1 MFRLLSRRKAAA
13 PLPVL
18 AAPAADRPVATAVAA
33 PAAAPVALRPAGA
46 CALSACL
53 GGSRVTVLDVGCGD
67 AEACRLRALGL
78 CEGASVNVVRSRD
91 HTLLEV
97 RGSRL
102 AVGAALASGIT
113 VLPVA

>member
-1 MFRLLSRRKAAA
+1 MLKLLSRRKAAA
-13 PLPVL
+13 PLPML
-18 AAPAADRPVATAVAA
+18 ADAATARD
-33 PAAAPVALRPAGA
+33 AAANALRPAGA

-53 GGSRVTVLDVGCGD
+53 AGSRATVLDVGCGD

-97 RGSRL
+97 RGSRI

-113 VLPVA
+113 VLPVV

>member
-1 MFRLLSRRKAAA
+1 MLKLLSRRKAAVA
-13 PLPVL
+13 LPVV
-18 AAPAADRPVATAVAA
+18 ADTARESTAT
-33 PAAAPVALRPAGA
+33 ALRPAGA
-46 CALSACL
+46 CALSAML
-53 GGSRVTVLDVGCGD
+53 AGTRATVLDVGCGD

-97 RGSRL
+97 RGSRI